1 MYIPEDDD
9 VKLDD
14 VNLEDAEEDEE
25 EAEEEEEEA
34 EAEDGMGSDGGA
46 SEDEADDEADPS
58 DLAEAFGRLRQMDAG
73 SPEGDVDGGDG
84 AGDDGDAEAEDADA
98 EEGLASDTE
107 GDDADGGPAVHL
119 DATQYVA
126 SQQAIIDQLN
136 RSAVA
141 QARQQFKKDG
151 IREFT
156 MDDIYERTQDGRVV
170 YRNPDDPNRP
180 FSSRMEAQQWIDS
193 FNRQVQTA
201 LIQTATQIRDKNAKA
216 AMPALR
222 LLQFAPV
229 YDVMD
234 PAIREV
240 FDDLISDYEV
250 KNRAG
255 KVIGYNCDLEKMAMK
270 ASRLAKKYNNSP
282 RKAGNNG
289 KVKKSGPQK
298 SPALDARTH
307 GTASGSK
314 GDDEPK
320 TMEEAMKRLREMN
333 RSNR

>member
-14 VNLEDAEEDEE
+14 VNIEETEETEENEE
-25 EAEEEEEEA
+25 EAET
-34 EAEDGMGSDGGA
+34 EDGMESDEEA
-46 SEDEADDEADPS
+46 SENEADDEADPS
-58 DLAEAFGRLRQMDAG
+58 DLAEAFDRVRQMDAG
-73 SPEGDVDGGDG
+73 SPEGDVDSGDG
-84 AGDDGDAEAEDADA
+84 ADNDGDDEADDADA
-98 EEGLASDTE
+98 EGDLAPDDE
-107 GDDADGGPAVHL
+107 GDDADGGPAVYP
-119 DATQYVA
+119 DATRYVA
-126 SQQAIIDQLN
+126 SQQAIVDQLN

-156 MDDIYERTQDGRVV
+156 MDDVCERQQDGRVI

-180 FSSRMEAQQWIDS
+180 FANRMEAQQWIDS
-193 FNRQVQTA
+193 FNKQVHEA
-201 LIQTATQIRDKNAKA
+201 LYSKAVEIRDKNAKA

-255 KVIGYNCDLEKMAMK
+255 KVVGYSCDLERMAMK
-270 ASRLAKKYNNSP
+270 ASRLAKKYNTSP
-282 RKAGNNG
+282 
-289 KVKKSGPQK
+289 KKSGGSGKISKQGARK
-298 SPALDARTH
+298 SPALDARTR
-307 GTASGSK
+307 GSSAGSK
-314 GDDEPK
+314 SDAEPQ
-320 TMEEAMKRLREMN
+320 TLEDAMKRLKEIN
-333 RSNR
+333 RRK

>member
-14 VNLEDAEEDEE
+14 VNLEETEETEE
-25 EAEEEEEEA
+25 EAET
-34 EAEDGMGSDGGA
+34 EDGMESDEEA
-46 SEDEADDEADPS
+46 SEDEAGDEADPS
-58 DLAEAFGRLRQMDAG
+58 DLAEAFDRVRQMDAG
-73 SPEGDVDGGDG
+73 SPEDDVDGGDG
-84 AGDDGDAEAEDADA
+84 TDADEDVEADDADA
-98 EEGLASDTE
+98 EGDLALDYE
-107 GDDADGGPAVHL
+107 GDNADGGPAVYP
-119 DATQYVA
+119 DATQYIA
-126 SQQAIIDQLN
+126 SQQAIVDQLN
-136 RSAVA
+136 RNAVA

-156 MDDIYERTQDGRVV
+156 MDDVYERQQDGRVV

-180 FSSRMEAQQWIDS
+180 FANRMEAQQWIDS
-193 FNRQVQTA
+193 FNKQVQAA
-201 LIQTATQIRDKNAKA
+201 LIQTATQIRDRNAKA

-255 KVIGYNCDLEKMAMK
+255 KVVGYNCDLEKMAMK

-282 RKAGNNG
+282 RGGGKNG

-307 GTASGSK
+307 GTASGSR
-314 GDDEPK
+314 GDDEPR

-333 RSNR
+333 RSKR